1 MVAET
6 ASVRC
11 RIDAAS
17 RDASTLRTPHGDLQY
32 RLIVDNR
39 GTRILPQVDEEF
51 RQIRYEAED
60 ARLAFDGSSA
70 QLVHEAR
77 EYEDKYQ
84 RTLIRVTRYARNAH
98 GEYFYF
104 MSEGTGRA
112 LFRHISHAAAEA
124 ALGRKYIA
132 PP

>member
-1 MVAET
+1 MNKPGLLLAFVFSGA
-6 ASVRC
+6 
-11 RIDAAS
+11 
-17 RDASTLRTPHGDLQY
+17 LGYLQY
-32 RLIVDNR
+32 RIMVQGR
-39 GTRILPQVDEEF
+39 GPGILLRVDEEF

-60 ARLAFDGSSA
+60 PRLAFDGSSA
-70 QLVHEAR
+70 QLVHEWR
-77 EYEDKYQ
+77 EYADKYQ
-84 RTLIRVTRYARNAH
+84 HTLIRVTRYARNAH

-112 LFRHISHAAAEA
+112 LFRHISQAAAEA

>member
-1 MVAET
+1 MNGPGLLLALVV
-6 ASVRC
+6 SG
-11 RIDAAS
+11 AA
-17 RDASTLRTPHGDLQY
+17 GYLQY

-39 GTRILPQVDEEF
+39 GTQILPQVDEEF
-51 RQIRYEAED
+51 RQIRYKAED
-60 ARLAFDGSSA
+60 PRLAFDGGSA

-77 EYEDKYQ
+77 EYEDRYQ

-104 MSEGTGRA
+104 MSEGTGKA
-112 LFRHISHAAAEA
+112 LFRHISQAAAEA
-124 ALGRKYIA
+124 ALGRKYIS